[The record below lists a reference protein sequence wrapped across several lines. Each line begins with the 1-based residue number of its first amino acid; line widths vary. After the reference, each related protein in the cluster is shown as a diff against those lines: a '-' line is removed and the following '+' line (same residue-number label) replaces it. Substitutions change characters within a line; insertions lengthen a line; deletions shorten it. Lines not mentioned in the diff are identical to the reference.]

1 MYFSSRESS
10 FDIIYSIFVLMNAS
24 VQALDDDEGMSEV
37 CSKYT
42 YVKKPMLWQEG
53 KHQGCI
59 LQDSLKQS
67 HMIYRTMM

>member
-42 YVKKPMLWQEG
+42 YVKKPML
-53 KHQGCI
+53 
-59 LQDSLKQS
+59 
-67 HMIYRTMM
+67 